1 MKMISIVSLG
11 GLNFSMD
18 LVTDFKEIIDE
29 NTEKTINSLKEIY
42 IEVNEDKK
50 YDFYK
55 SISKYYTA
63 INLWKKQL
71 EAKLE
76 LNEKDKILLC
86 NLNLNFCSLINC
98 VVLGDEK
105 LINFLYRNIIETILR
120 FCTKEY
126 ESKDLEAMFKKIC
139 ITDNINKKKYLEKY
153 SSQLKSIYINSCHY
167 VHTDTSKINYDLVNL
182 IKYKHNIEEFD
193 LKKENNNFCKMLS
206 IILQILQIMYI
217 DLFEKMKST
226 SKAYFY
232 DLSDLEQRI
241 EYKEILQSI

>member
-1 MKMISIVSLG
+1 
-11 GLNFSMD
+11 
-18 LVTDFKEIIDE
+18 
-29 NTEKTINSLKEIY
+29 
-42 IEVNEDKK
+42 
-50 YDFYK
+50 
-55 SISKYYTA
+55 A

-139 ITDNINKKKYLEKY
+139 ITD
-153 SSQLKSIYINSCHY
+153 
-167 VHTDTSKINYDLVNL
+167 
-182 IKYKHNIEEFD
+182 
-193 LKKENNNFCKMLS
+193 
-206 IILQILQIMYI
+206 
-217 DLFEKMKST
+217 
-226 SKAYFY
+226 
-232 DLSDLEQRI
+232 
-241 EYKEILQSI
+241 